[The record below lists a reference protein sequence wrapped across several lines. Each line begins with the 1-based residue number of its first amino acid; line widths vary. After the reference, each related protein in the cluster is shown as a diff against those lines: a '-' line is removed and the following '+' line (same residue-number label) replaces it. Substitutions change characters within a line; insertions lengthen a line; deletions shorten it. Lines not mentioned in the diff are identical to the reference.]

1 MEQEKLLVKNGS
13 KRKAKMRT
21 KKTRKYVQMTCKE
34 EPYGFG
40 SGVDLGYIL
49 SSFVFLQLYR
59 FLVTKLL
66 GRI

>member
-34 EPYGFG
+34 EAYGFG
-40 SGVDLGYIL
+40 SGVDLGYI
-49 SSFVFLQLYR
+49 
-59 FLVTKLL
+59 
-66 GRI
+66 